1 MLYIRGS
8 DFDGRL
14 LQPNLQLI
22 LPLLLWLPRFSELQP
37 LKLGLHHSG
46 AKGFLL
52 GGRKAFDHTSP
63 ILIVASSL
71 FQEINRES
79 LGDRLV
85 KSMAM

>member
-52 GGRKAFDHTSP
+52 GGRKA
-63 ILIVASSL
+63 
-71 FQEINRES
+71 
-79 LGDRLV
+79 
-85 KSMAM
+85 